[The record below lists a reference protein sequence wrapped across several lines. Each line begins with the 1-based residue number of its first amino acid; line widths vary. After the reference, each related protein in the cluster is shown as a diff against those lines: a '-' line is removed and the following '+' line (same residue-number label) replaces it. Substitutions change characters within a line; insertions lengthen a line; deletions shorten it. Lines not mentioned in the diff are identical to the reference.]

1 MRYAPTWDVCGIQF
15 IFYLLGRLWSD
26 VLFLLLH
33 NELNKLAMKH
43 KLIFLIA
50 CLGYALS
57 GMAGVME
64 LDVTRH
70 GAVGDGKTLN
80 TGSLQG
86 AIDGLHAR
94 GGGVLR
100 FPAGRY
106 LTGSLRLKSGVTL
119 YLEEGA
125 VLLGSTSPY
134 DYPKFSTEK
143 ELKVNNDHFD
153 QALIYADG
161 AENIGITGGGC
172 VDGQG
177 RELALT
183 IDSLHH
189 TGELVDPHYNTY
201 RKRPNTRPKLLFV
214 RGCRNVRIYR
224 ASFRSSAAWGLS
236 FSLCTDVTLDSLHI
250 ENRAYWNN
258 DGIDI
263 DAKNVVITNSIID
276 CDDDAICFKSH
287 VRDYVVEN
295 VAVSNCVISSNCS
308 FIKFG
313 TATFGGFKNIAIT
326 NCVMKKCTASKL
338 RKWDG
343 FLSKFGVTDPITG
356 IGGISLEAVD
366 GGFADQIV
374 FSNLVMTDVQ
384 TPIFIRVGHR
394 NKDEQKSYIK
404 NVIISN
410 VTATSASWITNS
422 ITCVD
427 GHILKNITL
436 RDCYFNLK
444 ACTDERLAQKSF
456 ETEVPEQV
464 ANYPENRMFNTLLP
478 AYGFFLRRVDNIT
491 MDNVQM
497 SYFGGNELR
506 PVIFG
511 EKISGMRLMNCIW
524 QKPSGETEAINLKD
538 SEKPYMFNC
547 KEVKTS
553 FLQ

>member
-1 MRYAPTWDVCGIQF
+1 
-15 IFYLLGRLWSD
+15 
-26 VLFLLLH
+26 
-33 NELNKLAMKH
+33 MKY
-43 KLIFLIA
+43 KLIFFAA
-50 CLGYALS
+50 CFLYALS

-214 RGCRNVRIYR
+214 RGCRNVRIHR

-263 DAKNVVITNSIID
+263 SDCKDVRIAHCDVNSA
-276 CDDDAICFKSH
+276 DDGICLKSH
-287 VRDYVVEN
+287 NRDACN
-295 VAVSNCVISSNCS
+295 DRVSIAHCRIISSAS
-308 FIKFG
+308 AIKFG
-313 TATFGGFKNIAIT
+313 TESGGGFKNVTIDDIRVKDTYRSAIAIE
-326 NCVMKKCTASKL
+326 S
-338 RKWDG
+338 
-343 FLSKFGVTDPITG
+343 
-356 IGGISLEAVD
+356 VD
-366 GGFADQIV
+366 GAAIENIWV
-374 FSNLVMTDVQ
+374 SNIHAVNTGNA
-384 TPIFIRVGHR
+384 IFIRLGHR
-394 NKDEQKSYIK
+394 SGEAPGYVR
-404 NVIISN
+404 NVNIRNLYAEIPFGRPDIDYDLRGPALPFFHNPFPASISGIPGHDVEN
-410 VTATSASWITNS
+410 VTLENIEIVYPGRASKGMAYISLSRLADVPEN
-422 ITCVD
+422 VD
-427 GHILKNITL
+427 GYPEFSMFGELPAWGFYVRHVSGLTLKGITL
-436 RDCYFNLK
+436 RLREDDYRPAFVFDRVSRLSLSDIVLPEDKQAGQVVLRQTGLQRK
-444 ACTDERLAQKSF
+444 AR
-456 ETEVPEQV
+456 VPE
-464 ANYPENRMFNTLLP
+464 RWIFSI
-478 AYGFFLRRVDNIT
+478 DN
-491 MDNVQM
+491 
-497 SYFGGNELR
+497 
-506 PVIFG
+506 
-511 EKISGMRLMNCIW
+511 
-524 QKPSGETEAINLKD
+524 
-538 SEKPYMFNC
+538 
-547 KEVKTS
+547 
-553 FLQ
+553 